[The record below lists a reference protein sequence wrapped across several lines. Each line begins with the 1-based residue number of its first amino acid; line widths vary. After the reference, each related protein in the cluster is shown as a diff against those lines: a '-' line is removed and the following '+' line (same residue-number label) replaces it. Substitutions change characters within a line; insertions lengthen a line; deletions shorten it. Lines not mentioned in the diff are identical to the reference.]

1 MVTAVRVRGYG
12 VSNGF
17 RTPLS
22 QSVQDTLPLPTPT
35 QILGL
40 FGAAAGISRLE
51 MPKIYGKLHVGV
63 VGTHLTNYQDLTRIV
78 KYASGGKIKKPQSLL
93 IRENLYH
100 SFFTIW
106 YIPASDI
113 SVSMVKDAFQDPKY
127 ALSLGRD
134 DEILRIDEIKIVELK
149 QVSEALIHDTVVPFP
164 LDPARDRIMESDDIM
179 IPLTPVP
186 LPRSFQVNEKLV
198 RKPGDFKQY
207 TFIEGYKIRSNRES
221 ALDDEGIQFFPL

>member
-1 MVTAVRVRGYG
+1 MVYAVRVRGHG

-22 QSVQDTLPLPTPT
+22 QSVHDTLPLPAPT

-40 FGAAAGISRLE
+40 FGAAAGISRME
-51 MPKIYGKLHVGV
+51 MPKIYDKLRVGV

-78 KYASGGKIKKPQSLL
+78 KYKSGGNVKEPLSLL
-93 IRENLYH
+93 IRENLFH

-106 YIPASDI
+106 YIPVTDI
-113 SVSMVKDAFQDPKY
+113 SISMVKEAFLDPKY

-134 DEILRIDEIKIVELK
+134 DEILRIDEVKEVELK
-149 QVSEALIHDTVVPFP
+149 TVSEAVIHDTVVPFS
-164 LDPARDRIMESDDIM
+164 LDPARERILESDDIM

-198 RKPGDFKQY
+198 RKPRDFMEY
-207 TFIEGYKIRSNRES
+207 TFIEGYKIKSNREG